1 MTEACTR
8 MVTVELDRTLRSETH
23 LGGKTGVGGGEEETR
38 TGRRKSKKMA
48 LQGRSNEQSRQW
60 CYSLGRCRLRQV
72 CRIWSQGSSLRTVE
86 VEADLSGLKEE
97 WEVRKWAQ
105 HGEITPLKLT

>member
-8 MVTVELDRTLRSETH
+8 TVTVELDRTLRSETH
-23 LGGKTGVGGGEEETR
+23 LGGKTGVGDGEGET
-38 TGRRKSKKMA
+38 RRKSKKIA
-48 LQGRSNEQSRQW
+48 LQGRCREQSHQRCLSQ
-60 CYSLGRCRLRQV
+60 GRCGLRQV

-86 VEADLSGLKEE
+86 AEADLSGLKEE

-105 HGEITPLKLT
+105 HVEITSLKLT